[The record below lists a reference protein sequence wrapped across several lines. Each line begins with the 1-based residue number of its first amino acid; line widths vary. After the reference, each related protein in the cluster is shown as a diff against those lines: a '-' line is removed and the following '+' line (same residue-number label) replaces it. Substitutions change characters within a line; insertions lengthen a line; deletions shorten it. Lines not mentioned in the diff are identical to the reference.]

1 MSKKDTTKS
10 GQDVK
15 ALVVVVMKTM
25 MSGSIVGT
33 MMLILQIPLT

>member
-15 ALVVVVMKTM
+15 ALVVVAMKTM

-33 MMLILQIPLT
+33 MMLILQTPFT